1 MEPLRRPVIPP
12 RPGTLA
18 DTKHFKNCMYSSR
31 TVDVFS
37 GSTRQKK
44 HRTGTVMS
52 RTPSDTITWGMMLR
66 KLPSIAKAIPRV
78 VRGMKVANVKDP
90 TQPCGLG
97 WSFEQAT
104 LRNPDG
110 PALLYGDVALT
121 YAQVN
126 QWANRIAHHFIEQG
140 IGKGD
145 VVAVFIE
152 NRPELLVTILA
163 VAKVGAIS
171 ALLNTSQTRDT
182 LVHSVNLVKP
192 VAIVVGEELVPA
204 FVAVREK
211 VSIEAMRTWFVA
223 DQDTCSHPGIA
234 PPGFTNLMT
243 ASLDAD
249 SENPASSQQVFFDD
263 ACFYIY
269 TSGTTGLP
277 KAGVFKHGRWMRSS
291 ASFGMIALDM
301 RPDDVV
307 YCTLP
312 LYHATGLCVCWGSA
326 VSGASGFA
334 IRRKFSA
341 SQFWS
346 DVDKYRA
353 TTIGYVG
360 ELCRYL
366 VDQPPCA
373 EDGTHGVRKMIGNG
387 LRPGA
392 WRAFKSRFAVEHICE
407 LYAASDGNIGFS
419 NILNFDNTV
428 GFSLMSWELAAYDHD
443 NGAPTRGANGFMRKV
458 GKGEQGLLLAKIDD
472 KAPLDGYTD
481 PQKTEK
487 VVLHDVFEKGDRYF
501 NTGDLLRNIG
511 FGHAQ
516 FVDRLGDTYRW
527 KGENVSTTEVENILL
542 KYPHISE
549 AVAYGVEISNTN
561 GRAGMAAITPAES
574 LATLDFSELLAFVRE
589 QMPSYAVPLFLR
601 VKVKMETTGTFKYQ
615 KTRLKDE
622 AFDPHR
628 TGDDPIYAWL
638 PGTETYVQVTEQV
651 LADIQGGKHR
661 Y

>member
-1 MEPLRRPVIPP
+1 
-12 RPGTLA
+12 
-18 DTKHFKNCMYSSR
+18 
-31 TVDVFS
+31 
-37 GSTRQKK
+37 
-44 HRTGTVMS
+44 MS
-52 RTPSDTITWGMMLR
+52 RTSNDTITWSMMLR

-78 VRGMKVANVKDP
+78 VRGMKAANVKDP
-90 TQPCGLG
+90 TQACGLG

-110 PALLYGDVALT
+110 PALLQGDVTLS
-121 YAQVN
+121 YSEVN
-126 QWANRIAHHFIEQG
+126 QWANRIAHHLIGQG

-182 LVHSVNLVKP
+182 LVHSVNLVAP
-192 VAIVVGEELVPA
+192 VAIIVGEELVPA
-204 FVAVREK
+204 YLAVRER
-211 VSIEAMRTWFVA
+211 VSIKAARTWFVA
-223 DQDTCSHPGIA
+223 DQDTSRQPGIA
-234 PPGFTNLMT
+234 PEGLINLMT
-243 ASLDAD
+243 VSLDDASD
-249 SENPASSQQVFFDD
+249 NPASSQQIFFDD
-263 ACFYIY
+263 PCFYIY

-341 SQFWS
+341 SQFWN
-346 DVDKYRA
+346 DARKYRA

-366 VDQPPCA
+366 VDQPPGS
-373 EDGTHGVRKMIGNG
+373 EDSRHDVKKMIGNG

-392 WRAFKSRFAVEHICE
+392 WSEFKTRFAVNHICE
-407 LYAASDGNIGFS
+407 LYAASDGNIGFT
-419 NILNFDNTV
+419 NILNFDNTI
-428 GFSLMSWELAAYDHD
+428 GFSLMSWELVAYDHD
-443 NGAPTRGANGFMRKV
+443 SGAPIRQANGLMRKV
-458 GKGEQGLLLAKIDD
+458 AKGEQGLLLAKIDD

-481 PQKTEK
+481 PQKTAK
-487 VVLHDVFEKGDRYF
+487 VVLQDVFEKGDRYF

-542 KYPHISE
+542 QHPLISE
-549 AVAYGVEISNTN
+549 AVAYGVEIRNTN

-574 LATLDFSELLAFVRE
+574 LATLDFSELLAFARE
-589 QMPSYAVPLFLR
+589 QMPAYAVPLFLR

-622 AFDPHR
+622 AFDPGK

-638 PGTETYVQVTEQV
+638 PGTQTYVQVTEQ
-651 LADIQGGKHR
+651 LLSDIHGGKYR

>member
-1 MEPLRRPVIPP
+1 
-12 RPGTLA
+12 
-18 DTKHFKNCMYSSR
+18 
-31 TVDVFS
+31 
-37 GSTRQKK
+37 
-44 HRTGTVMS
+44 MS
-52 RTPSDTITWGMMLR
+52 RTSNDTITWGMMLR

-78 VRGMKVANVKDP
+78 VKGMKAANVKDP
-90 TQPCGLG
+90 TQACGLG

-104 LRNPDG
+104 SRNPDG
-110 PALLYGDVALT
+110 PALLQDDVTLS
-121 YAQVN
+121 YSEVN
-126 QWANRIAHHFIEQG
+126 QWANRIAHHLIGQG

-182 LVHSVNLVKP
+182 LVHSVNLVAP
-192 VAIVVGEELVPA
+192 VAIIVGEELVPA
-204 FVAVREK
+204 YLAIRDRVAIQ
-211 VSIEAMRTWFVA
+211 SARTWFVA
-223 DQDTCSHPGIA
+223 DRDTSRQPGIA
-234 PPGFTNLMT
+234 PEGFINLMT
-243 ASLDAD
+243 VSLDDACD
-249 SENPASSQQVFFDD
+249 NPASSRQIFFDD
-263 ACFYIY
+263 PCFYIY

-277 KAGVFKHGRWMRSS
+277 KAGVFKHGRWMRSC

-301 RPDDVV
+301 RPEDVV

-346 DVDKYRA
+346 DVRKYQA

-366 VDQPPCA
+366 VDQPPSVN
-373 EDGTHGVRKMIGNG
+373 DSRHDVKKMIGNG

-392 WRAFKSRFAVEHICE
+392 WNEFKTRFAVNHICE
-407 LYAASDGNIGFS
+407 LYAASDGNIGFT
-419 NILNFDNTV
+419 NILNFDNTI
-428 GFSLMSWELAAYDHD
+428 GFSLMSWELVAYDHD
-443 NGAPTRGANGFMRKV
+443 SGAPIREANGLMRKV
-458 GKGEQGLLLAKIDD
+458 AKGEQGLLLAKIDD

-481 PQKTEK
+481 PQKTAR
-487 VVLHDVFEKGDRYF
+487 VVLEDVFEKGDRYF

-542 KYPHISE
+542 QHPHISE
-549 AVAYGVEISNTN
+549 AVAYGVEIRNTN

-574 LATLDFSELLAFVRE
+574 LATLDFSELLAFARE
-589 QMPSYAVPLFLR
+589 QMPAYAVPLFLR

-622 AFDPHR
+622 AFDPGR

-638 PGTETYVQVTEQV
+638 PGTQTYVQVTEQ
-651 LADIQGGKHR
+651 LLSDIHGGKYR

>member
-1 MEPLRRPVIPP
+1 
-12 RPGTLA
+12 
-18 DTKHFKNCMYSSR
+18 
-31 TVDVFS
+31 
-37 GSTRQKK
+37 
-44 HRTGTVMS
+44 MS
-52 RTPSDTITWGMMLR
+52 RTSNDTITWGMMLR

-78 VRGMKVANVKDP
+78 VKGMKAANVTDP
-90 TQPCGLG
+90 TQACGLA
-97 WSFEQAT
+97 WCFEQAT

-110 PALLYGDVALT
+110 PALLQDDVRLS
-121 YAQVN
+121 YSEVN
-126 QWANRIAHHFIEQG
+126 QWANRIAHHLIGQG

-163 VAKVGAIS
+163 VAKVGAVS

-182 LVHSVNLVKP
+182 LVHSVNLVSP
-192 VAIVVGEELVPA
+192 VAIIVGEELVPA
-204 FVAVREK
+204 YLTVRDR
-211 VSIEAMRTWFVA
+211 VSIKADRTWFVA
-223 DQDTCSHPGIA
+223 DQDTSRRPGIA
-234 PPGFTNLMT
+234 PEGFINLMT
-243 ASLDAD
+243 VSLDDASD
-249 SENPASSQQVFFDD
+249 NPASSRQIFFDD
-263 ACFYIY
+263 PCFYIY

-301 RPDDVV
+301 HPDDVV

-346 DVDKYRA
+346 DVRKYRA

-366 VDQPPCA
+366 VDQPPSA
-373 EDGTHGVRKMIGNG
+373 DDSRHDVKKMIGNG

-392 WRAFKSRFAVEHICE
+392 WNEFKTRFAVNHICE
-407 LYAASDGNIGFS
+407 LYAASDGNIGFT
-419 NILNFDNTV
+419 NILNFDNTI
-428 GFSLMSWELAAYDHD
+428 GFSLMSWELVAYDHD
-443 NGAPTRGANGFMRKV
+443 SGAPIRGANGLMRKV
-458 GKGEQGLLLAKIDD
+458 AKGEQGLLLAKIYD

-481 PQKTEK
+481 AQKTAK
-487 VVLHDVFEKGDRYF
+487 VVLHDVFEQGDRYY

-542 KYPHISE
+542 KHPGISE
-549 AVAYGVEISNTN
+549 AVAYGVEIRNTN

-574 LATLDFSELLAFVRE
+574 LATLDFSELLAFARE
-589 QMPSYAVPLFLR
+589 QMPAYAVPLFLR

-622 AFDPHR
+622 AFDPGK

-638 PGTETYVQVTEQV
+638 PGTQTYVQVTQQ
-651 LADIQGGKHR
+651 LLSDIQGGKYR

>member
-1 MEPLRRPVIPP
+1 
-12 RPGTLA
+12 
-18 DTKHFKNCMYSSR
+18 
-31 TVDVFS
+31 
-37 GSTRQKK
+37 
-44 HRTGTVMS
+44 MS
-52 RTPSDTITWGMMLR
+52 RTSNDTITWGMMLR
-66 KLPSIAKAIPRV
+66 KLPAIAKAIPRV
-78 VRGMKVANVKDP
+78 VKGMKVANVKDP
-90 TQPCGLG
+90 TQACGLG

-110 PALLYGDVALT
+110 PALLQDDVTLS
-121 YAQVN
+121 YNEVN
-126 QWANRIAHHFIEQG
+126 QWANRIAHHLIGQG

-182 LVHSVNLVKP
+182 LVHSVNLVTP
-192 VAIVVGEELVPA
+192 VAIIVGEELVPA
-204 FVAVREK
+204 YLAVRDR
-211 VSIEAMRTWFVA
+211 VSIKADRTWFVA
-223 DQDTCSHPGIA
+223 DQDTSRQPGIA
-234 PPGFTNLMT
+234 PEGFINLMT
-243 ASLDAD
+243 VSLDD
-249 SENPASSQQVFFDD
+249 SNDNPASSQRIFFDD
-263 ACFYIY
+263 PCFYIY

-301 RPDDVV
+301 HPDDVV

-341 SQFWS
+341 SRFWH
-346 DVDKYRA
+346 DVRKYRA

-366 VDQPPCA
+366 VDQPPSVDDSRHA
-373 EDGTHGVRKMIGNG
+373 VTKMIGNG

-392 WRAFKSRFAVEHICE
+392 WNEFKTRFAVNHICE
-407 LYAASDGNIGFS
+407 LYAASDGNIGFT
-419 NILNFDNTV
+419 NILNFDNTI
-428 GFSLMSWELAAYDHD
+428 GFSLMSWELVAYDHD
-443 NGAPTRGANGFMRKV
+443 SGAPIRQTNGLMRKV
-458 GKGEQGLLLAKIDD
+458 AKGEQGLLLAKIDD

-481 PQKTEK
+481 PQKTAR
-487 VVLHDVFEKGDRYF
+487 VVLHDVFAKGDRYF

-542 KYPHISE
+542 QHPLISE
-549 AVAYGVEISNTN
+549 AVAYGVEIRNTN
-561 GRAGMAAITPAES
+561 GRAGMAAITPSES
-574 LATLDFSELLAFVRE
+574 LATLDFSELLAFARQ
-589 QMPSYAVPLFLR
+589 QMPAYAVPLFLR

-622 AFDPHR
+622 AFDPGR
-628 TGDDPIYAWL
+628 TGDDPIFAWL
-638 PGTETYVQVTEQV
+638 PGTQTYVQVTQQ
-651 LADIQGGKHR
+651 LLSDIHGGKYR

>member
-1 MEPLRRPVIPP
+1 MRRI
-12 RPGTLA
+12 T
-18 DTKHFKNCMYSSR
+18 N
-31 TVDVFS
+31 
-37 GSTRQKK
+37 
-44 HRTGTVMS
+44 
-52 RTPSDTITWGMMLR
+52 DTITWSMMLR
-66 KLPSIAKAIPRV
+66 KLPSIARAIPRV
-78 VRGMKVANVKDP
+78 VKGMKVANVTDP
-90 TQPCGLG
+90 TQACGLG

-104 LRNPDG
+104 VRNPDG
-110 PALLYGDVALT
+110 PALLQGDAVFS
-121 YAQVN
+121 YRQVN
-126 QWANRIAHHFIEQG
+126 QWANRIAHYLIAQG
-140 IGKGD
+140 IRKGD

-152 NRPELLVTILA
+152 NRPELLVSILA
-163 VAKVGAIS
+163 VAKVGAVS
-171 ALLNTSQTRDT
+171 ALLNTAQTRDT
-182 LVHSVNLVKP
+182 LVHSLNLVAP
-192 VAIVVGEELVPA
+192 VAIILGEELVPA
-204 FVAVREK
+204 FSAVRER
-211 VSIEAMRTWFVA
+211 VSIDARRSWFVA
-223 DQDTCSHPGIA
+223 DQNTYNQPGIA
-234 PPGFTNLMT
+234 PDGFINLMT
-243 ASLDAD
+243 AAVDGPD
-249 SENPASSQQVFFDD
+249 DNPASSQQVFFDD
-263 ACFYIY
+263 PCFYIY

-291 ASFGMIALDM
+291 ASFGLIALDM
-301 RPDDVV
+301 RPEDVV

-341 SQFWS
+341 SQFWN
-346 DVDKYRA
+346 DVRAYRA

-366 VDQPPCA
+366 VDQSPSP
-373 EDGTHGVRKMIGNG
+373 DDNRHGVTKMIGNG

-392 WRAFKSRFAVEHICE
+392 WHAFKTRFAVQHICE
-407 LYAASDGNIGFS
+407 LYAASDGNIGFT
-419 NILNFDNTV
+419 NALNFDNTV

-443 NGAPTRGANGFMRKV
+443 SGAPVRDATGFMRKV
-458 GKGEQGLLLAKIDD
+458 ARGEQGLLLAKIDD

-481 PQKTEK
+481 PQKTEN

-542 KYPHISE
+542 QHPNISE
-549 AVAYGVEISNTN
+549 AVAYGVEVRNTN

-574 LATLDFSELLAFVRE
+574 LATLDFSELLTFVRE
-589 QMPSYAVPLFLR
+589 RMPAYAVPLFLR

-622 AFDPHR
+622 AFDPGR

-638 PGTETYVQVTEQV
+638 PGTDTYVQVTEQL
-651 LADIQGGKHR
+651 LAQIHGGQFR

>member
-1 MEPLRRPVIPP
+1 M
-12 RPGTLA
+12 
-18 DTKHFKNCMYSSR
+18 
-31 TVDVFS
+31 
-37 GSTRQKK
+37 
-44 HRTGTVMS
+44 
-52 RTPSDTITWGMMLR
+52 SDTITWGMMLR
-66 KLPSIAKAIPRV
+66 KLPTIAKAIPRV
-78 VRGMKVANVKDP
+78 VKGMKVANVKDP

-97 WSFEQAT
+97 WTFEQAT
-104 LRNPDG
+104 LSNPDG
-110 PALLYGDVALT
+110 VALLQDAVALT
-121 YAQVN
+121 YTQVN
-126 QWANRIAHHFIEQG
+126 QWANRIAHHLTDQG

-145 VVAVFIE
+145 VVAIFIE

-182 LVHSVNLVKP
+182 LAYSLNLVAP
-192 VAIVVGEELVPA
+192 VAIIVGEELVPA
-204 FVAVREK
+204 YSAVRER
-211 VSIEAMRTWFVA
+211 VEIAAARTWFVA
-223 DQDTCSHPGIA
+223 DRDTYSYPGIS
-234 PPGFTNLMT
+234 PDRFINLMM
-243 ASLDAD
+243 ASADASND
-249 SENPASSQQVFFDD
+249 NPASSHQVFFDD
-263 ACFYIY
+263 PCFYIY

-291 ASFGMIALDM
+291 ASFGLIALDM
-301 RPDDVV
+301 QPEDVV

-326 VSGASGFA
+326 ISGAAGFA

-341 SQFWS
+341 SQFWN
-346 DVDKYRA
+346 DVRKYRA
-353 TTIGYVG
+353 TTLGYVG

-366 VDQPPCA
+366 VDQPA
-373 EDGTHGVRKMIGNG
+373 SADDSQHGVTKMIGNG

-392 WRAFKSRFAVEHICE
+392 WREFKTRFAVDHICE
-407 LYAASDGNIGFS
+407 LYAASDGNIGFT
-419 NILNFDNTV
+419 NILNFDNTI
-428 GFSLMSWELAAYDHD
+428 GFSLMSWELVAYDHD
-443 NGAPTRGANGFMRKV
+443 SGAPIRNAKGLMSKV
-458 GKGEQGLLLAKIDD
+458 AKGGQGLLLARIDD

-487 VVLHDVFEKGDRYF
+487 VVLHDVFAKGDRYF

-542 KYPHISE
+542 QHPNICE
-549 AVAYGVEISNTN
+549 AVAYGVEICNTN
-561 GRAGMAAITPAES
+561 GRAGMAAITPTES
-574 LATLDFSELLAFVRE
+574 LATLDFTELLSFAR
-589 QMPSYAVPLFLR
+589 QHMPAYAVPLFLR
-601 VKVKMETTGTFKYQ
+601 LKVKMETTGTFKYQ

-622 AFDPHR
+622 AFDPGK

-638 PGTETYVQVTEQV
+638 PGTQTYVQVTEQV
-651 LADIQGGKHR
+651 LADIRGGKYR

>member
-1 MEPLRRPVIPP
+1 M
-12 RPGTLA
+12 
-18 DTKHFKNCMYSSR
+18 
-31 TVDVFS
+31 
-37 GSTRQKK
+37 STP
-44 HRTGTVMS
+44 H
-52 RTPSDTITWGMMLR
+52 DTITWGMMLR

-78 VRGMKVANVKDP
+78 VKGMKAANVKDP
-90 TQPCGLG
+90 TQACGLG

-110 PALLYGDVALT
+110 PALLQGEVALT

-126 QWANRIAHHFIEQG
+126 QWANRIAHHLIAQG
-140 IGKGD
+140 IRKGD
-145 VVAVFIE
+145 GVAVFIE

-182 LVHSVNLVKP
+182 LVHSLNLVAP
-192 VAIVVGEELVPA
+192 AAIIVGEELVPA
-204 FVAVREK
+204 FSAVRER
-211 VSIEAMRTWFVA
+211 VSITPARTWFVA
-223 DQDTCSHPGIA
+223 DQGTCTHPGIA
-234 PPGFTNLMT
+234 PDGFINLM
-243 ASLDAD
+243 AACVDACSD
-249 SENPASSQQVFFDD
+249 NPASSQQVFFDD
-263 ACFYIY
+263 PCFYIY

-301 RPDDVV
+301 RPEDVV

-326 VSGASGFA
+326 ISGASGFA

-341 SQFWS
+341 SQFWN
-346 DVDKYRA
+346 DVRQYRA
-353 TTIGYVG
+353 TTLGYVG

-366 VDQPPCA
+366 VDQPPA
-373 EDGTHGVRKMIGNG
+373 VDDNQHSVTKMIGNG

-392 WRAFKSRFAVEHICE
+392 WREFKTRFGVKHICE
-407 LYAASDGNIGFS
+407 LYAASDGNIGFT
-419 NILNFDNTV
+419 NVLNFDNTV

-443 NGAPTRGANGFMRKV
+443 TGLPTRNAKGFMRKV
-458 GKGEQGLLLAKIDD
+458 AKGEQGLLLAKIDD

-481 PQKTEK
+481 PQKTAK
-487 VVLHDVFEKGDRYF
+487 VVLQDVFEKGDRYF
-501 NTGDLLRNIG
+501 NTGDLMRNIG

-542 KYPHISE
+542 QHPNICE
-549 AVAYGVEISNTN
+549 AVAYGVEIRNTN

-574 LATLDFSELLAFVRE
+574 LATLDFSELLAFARE
-589 QMPSYAVPLFLR
+589 QMPAYAVPLFLR

-622 AFDPHR
+622 AFDPGR

-638 PGTETYVQVTEQV
+638 PGTGTYVQVTEQ
-651 LADIQGGKHR
+651 LLGEIHDGKYR

>member
-1 MEPLRRPVIPP
+1 
-12 RPGTLA
+12 
-18 DTKHFKNCMYSSR
+18 
-31 TVDVFS
+31 
-37 GSTRQKK
+37 
-44 HRTGTVMS
+44 MS
-52 RTPSDTITWGMMLR
+52 RTPHDTITWGMMLR

-78 VRGMKVANVKDP
+78 VKGMKAANVKDP

-110 PALLYGDVALT
+110 PALLQGEVVLNYF
-121 YAQVN
+121 QVN
-126 QWANRIAHHFIEQG
+126 QWANRIAHHLIAQG
-140 IGKGD
+140 IRKGD

-182 LVHSVNLVKP
+182 LAHSLNLVAP
-192 VAIVVGEELVPA
+192 AAIIVGEELVPA
-204 FVAVREK
+204 FSAVRER
-211 VSIEAMRTWFVA
+211 VSIEAARTWFVA
-223 DQDTCSHPGIA
+223 DRDTFSHPGIA
-234 PPGFTNLMT
+234 PDGFINLMT
-243 ASLDAD
+243 ASAD
-249 SENPASSQQVFFDD
+249 SSGANPASSQQVFFDD
-263 ACFYIY
+263 PCFYIY

-291 ASFGMIALDM
+291 ASFGLIALDM
-301 RPDDVV
+301 RPEDVV

-326 VSGASGFA
+326 ISGASGFA

-341 SQFWS
+341 SQFWK
-346 DVDKYRA
+346 DVRKYRA
-353 TTIGYVG
+353 TTLGYVG

-366 VDQPPCA
+366 VDQPPSA
-373 EDGTHGVRKMIGNG
+373 DDSKHSVTKMIGNG

-392 WRAFKSRFAVEHICE
+392 WGEFKTRFGVNHICE
-407 LYAASDGNIGFS
+407 LYAASDGNIGFT

-428 GFSLMSWELAAYDHD
+428 GFSLMSWELTAYDHD
-443 NGAPTRGANGFMRKV
+443 SGAPIRDASGYMRKV
-458 GKGEQGLLLAKIDD
+458 AKGEQGLLLAKIDD

-487 VVLHDVFEKGDRYF
+487 VVLHDVFKKGDRYF

-516 FVDRLGDTYRW
+516 FVDRLGDTFRW
-527 KGENVSTTEVENILL
+527 KGENVSTTEVENLL
-542 KYPHISE
+542 LQHPHISE
-549 AVAYGVEISNTN
+549 AVAYGVEIRNTN

-574 LATLDFSELLAFVRE
+574 LATLDFSELLAFARE
-589 QMPSYAVPLFLR
+589 QMPAYAVPLFLR

-622 AFDPHR
+622 AFDPGK

-638 PGTETYVQVTEQV
+638 PGTQTYVQVTPQL
-651 LADIQGGKHR
+651 LADIHGGAFR

>member
-1 MEPLRRPVIPP
+1 MRH
-12 RPGTLA
+12 A
-18 DTKHFKNCMYSSR
+18 S
-31 TVDVFS
+31 
-37 GSTRQKK
+37 
-44 HRTGTVMS
+44 
-52 RTPSDTITWGMMLR
+52 SDTITWSMMLR
-66 KLPSIAKAIPRV
+66 KLPTIAKAIPRV
-78 VRGMKVANVKDP
+78 VKGMKVANVTDP
-90 TQPCGLG
+90 TQTCGLG
-97 WSFEQAT
+97 WTFEQAT
-104 LRNPDG
+104 LRNPEGQAILQD
-110 PALLYGDVALT
+110 DVLLT

-126 QWANRIAHHFIEQG
+126 QWANRIAHYLSAQG

-163 VAKVGAIS
+163 LAKLGAVS

-182 LVHSVNLVKP
+182 LIHSVNLVAP
-192 VAIVVGEELVPA
+192 VAIVLGEELQPA
-204 FVAVREK
+204 FAAIREQ
-211 VSIEAMRTWFVA
+211 VSIPAQRTWFIA
-223 DQDTCSHPGIA
+223 DRDTYSHPGIA
-234 PPGFTNLMT
+234 PEGYVNLIS
-243 ASLDAD
+243 ASADACT
-249 SENPASSQQVFFDD
+249 ENPPSSGEVFFDD
-263 ACFYIY
+263 PCFYIY

-291 ASFGMIALDM
+291 ASFGMIALNM
-301 RPDDVV
+301 TPDDVV

-326 VSGASGFA
+326 INGASGFA

-341 SQFWS
+341 SQFWP
-346 DVDKYRA
+346 DVRRYNA
-353 TTIGYVG
+353 TTLGYVG

-366 VDQPPCA
+366 VDQPPSA
-373 EDGTHGVRKMIGNG
+373 DDSRHAVRKMIGNG

-392 WRAFKSRFAVEHICE
+392 WAEFKTRFAVEHICE

-419 NILNFDNTV
+419 NILNFDNTI
-428 GFSLMSWELAAYDHD
+428 GFSLMAWELVAYDHD
-443 NGAPTRGANGFMRKV
+443 SGQPLRSADGFMRKV
-458 GKGEQGLLLAKIDD
+458 GKGEQGLLLARIDE

-481 PQKTEK
+481 PQKTAK
-487 VVLHDVFEKGDRYF
+487 VVLHDVFSKGDRFF

-527 KGENVSTTEVENILL
+527 KGENVSTTEVENLL
-542 KYPHISE
+542 LQHPHISE
-549 AVAYGVEISNTN
+549 AVAYGVEVRNTN

-574 LATLDFSELLAFVRE
+574 LATLDFAELLAFAR
-589 QMPSYAVPLFLR
+589 QRMPAYAVPLFLR

-615 KTRLKDE
+615 KTRLKNE
-622 AFDPHR
+622 GFDPGQ

-638 PGTETYVQVTEQV
+638 PGTQTYVQVTDEI
-651 LADIQGGKHR
+651 LADIHQGKYR

>member
-1 MEPLRRPVIPP
+1 M
-12 RPGTLA
+12 
-18 DTKHFKNCMYSSR
+18 
-31 TVDVFS
+31 
-37 GSTRQKK
+37 
-44 HRTGTVMS
+44 
-52 RTPSDTITWGMMLR
+52 SDTITWGMMLR
-66 KLPSIAKAIPRV
+66 KLPTIAKAIPRV
-78 VRGMKVANVKDP
+78 VKGMKVANVKDP

-110 PALLYGDVALT
+110 LALLQDEVALT
-121 YAQVN
+121 YTQVN
-126 QWANRIAHHFIEQG
+126 QWANRIAHHLIAQG

-145 VVAVFIE
+145 VVAIFIE

-171 ALLNTSQTRDT
+171 ALLNTLQTRDT
-182 LVHSVNLVKP
+182 LVHSLNLVAP
-192 VAIVVGEELVPA
+192 VAIIVGEELVPA
-204 FVAVREK
+204 FSAVRER
-211 VSIEAMRTWFVA
+211 VSIAQTRTWFVA
-223 DQDTCSHPGIA
+223 DCDTYRQSGIS
-234 PPGFTNLMT
+234 PDGFINLMT
-243 ASLDAD
+243 ASVDAPD
-249 SENPASSQQVFFDD
+249 GNPASSQQVFFDD

-291 ASFGMIALDM
+291 ASFGLIALNM

-326 VSGASGFA
+326 ISGASGFA

-341 SQFWS
+341 SQFWG
-346 DVDKYRA
+346 DVRKYRA
-353 TTIGYVG
+353 TTLGYVG

-366 VDQPPCA
+366 VDQPQCA
-373 EDGTHGVRKMIGNG
+373 DDNQHGVTKMIGNG

-392 WRAFKSRFAVEHICE
+392 WREFKTRFAVEHICE
-407 LYAASDGNIGFS
+407 LYAASDGNIGFT
-419 NILNFDNTV
+419 NILNFDNTI
-428 GFSLMSWELAAYDHD
+428 GFSLMSWELVAYDHD
-443 NGAPTRGANGFMRKV
+443 SGAPIRNAKGLMSKV
-458 GKGEQGLLLAKIDD
+458 AKGGQGLLLAKIDD

-527 KGENVSTTEVENILL
+527 KGENVSTTEVENMLL
-542 KYPHISE
+542 QHPNIAE
-549 AVAYGVEISNTN
+549 AVAYGVEVRNTN

-574 LATLDFSELLAFVRE
+574 LATLDFAELLAFARQ
-589 QMPSYAVPLFLR
+589 QMPAYAVPLFLR

-622 AFDPHR
+622 AFDPGK

-638 PGTETYVQVTEQV
+638 PGTQTYVQVTEQV
-651 LADIQGGKHR
+651 LADIHAGKYR

>member
-1 MEPLRRPVIPP
+1 
-12 RPGTLA
+12 
-18 DTKHFKNCMYSSR
+18 
-31 TVDVFS
+31 
-37 GSTRQKK
+37 
-44 HRTGTVMS
+44 MS
-52 RTPSDTITWGMMLR
+52 RTLNDTITWGMMLR

-78 VRGMKVANVKDP
+78 VKGMKAANVKDP

-110 PALLYGDVALT
+110 PALLQGEVALT

-126 QWANRIAHHFIEQG
+126 QWANRIAHHLIAQG

-145 VVAVFIE
+145 VVAIFIE

-182 LVHSVNLVKP
+182 LAHSLNLVAP
-192 VAIVVGEELVPA
+192 VAIVVGEELVA
-204 FVAVREK
+204 VFNAVRER
-211 VSIEAMRTWFVA
+211 VSIDAARTWFVA
-223 DQDTCSHPGIA
+223 DRDTYRDPGNS
-234 PPGFTNLMT
+234 PDGFINLMT
-243 ASLDAD
+243 VSAQACSD
-249 SENPASSQQVFFDD
+249 NPVSSQQVFLDD
-263 ACFYIY
+263 PCFYIY

-291 ASFGMIALDM
+291 ASFGLIALDM
-301 RPDDVV
+301 QPQDVV

-326 VSGASGFA
+326 ISGASGFA

-346 DVDKYRA
+346 DVRKYRA
-353 TTIGYVG
+353 TTLGYVG

-366 VDQPPCA
+366 VDQPRSV
-373 EDGTHGVRKMIGNG
+373 DDSRHSVTKMIGNG

-392 WRAFKSRFAVEHICE
+392 WSEFKTRFAIDHICE
-407 LYAASDGNIGFS
+407 LYAASDGNIGFT
-419 NILNFDNTV
+419 NILNFDNTI
-428 GFSLMSWELAAYDHD
+428 GFSLMAWELVAYDHD
-443 NGAPTRGANGFMRKV
+443 SGAPTRDTKGFMRKV
-458 GKGEQGLLLAKIDD
+458 AKGEQGLLLARIDD

-481 PQKTEK
+481 PQKTAK
-487 VVLHDVFEKGDRYF
+487 VVLHDVFKKGDRYF

-542 KYPHISE
+542 QHPQIAE
-549 AVAYGVEISNTN
+549 AVAYGVEIHNTN

-574 LATLDFSELLAFVRE
+574 LATLDFSELLAFARQ
-589 QMPSYAVPLFLR
+589 QMPAYAVPLFLR

-622 AFDPHR
+622 AFDPNK

-638 PGTETYVQVTEQV
+638 PGTQTYVQVTEQV
-651 LADIQGGKHR
+651 LADIHGGR
-661 Y
+661 YRY

>member
-1 MEPLRRPVIPP
+1 M
-12 RPGTLA
+12 
-18 DTKHFKNCMYSSR
+18 
-31 TVDVFS
+31 
-37 GSTRQKK
+37 STP
-44 HRTGTVMS
+44 H
-52 RTPSDTITWGMMLR
+52 DTITWGMMLR

-78 VRGMKVANVKDP
+78 VKGMKAANVKDP
-90 TQPCGLG
+90 TQACGLG

-110 PALLYGDVALT
+110 PALLQGEVALT

-126 QWANRIAHHFIEQG
+126 QWANRIAHHLIAQG
-140 IGKGD
+140 IRKGD
-145 VVAVFIE
+145 GVAVFIE

-182 LVHSVNLVKP
+182 LVHSLNLVAP
-192 VAIVVGEELVPA
+192 AAIIVGEELVPA
-204 FVAVREK
+204 FSAVRER
-211 VSIEAMRTWFVA
+211 VSITPAHTWFVA
-223 DQDTCSHPGIA
+223 DQGTCTHPGIA
-234 PPGFTNLMT
+234 PDGFINLM
-243 ASLDAD
+243 AACVDACSD
-249 SENPASSQQVFFDD
+249 NPASSQQVFFDD
-263 ACFYIY
+263 PCFYIY

-301 RPDDVV
+301 RPEDVV

-326 VSGASGFA
+326 ISGASGFA

-341 SQFWS
+341 SQFWN
-346 DVDKYRA
+346 DVRQYRA
-353 TTIGYVG
+353 TTLGYVG

-366 VDQPPCA
+366 VDQPPA
-373 EDGTHGVRKMIGNG
+373 VDDNQHSVTKMIGNG

-392 WRAFKSRFAVEHICE
+392 WREFKTRFGVRHICE
-407 LYAASDGNIGFS
+407 LYAASDGNIGFT
-419 NILNFDNTV
+419 NVLNFDNTV

-443 NGAPTRGANGFMRKV
+443 TGLPTRNAKGFMRKV
-458 GKGEQGLLLAKIDD
+458 AKGEQGLLLAKIDD

-481 PQKTEK
+481 PQKTAK
-487 VVLHDVFEKGDRYF
+487 VVLQDVFEKGDRYF
-501 NTGDLLRNIG
+501 NTGDLMRNIG

-542 KYPHISE
+542 QHPNICE
-549 AVAYGVEISNTN
+549 AVAYGVEIRNTN

-574 LATLDFSELLAFVRE
+574 LATLDFSELLAFARE
-589 QMPSYAVPLFLR
+589 QMPAYAVPLFLR

-622 AFDPHR
+622 AFDPGR

-638 PGTETYVQVTEQV
+638 PGTGTYVQVTEQ
-651 LADIQGGKHR
+651 LLGEIHDGKYR

>member
-1 MEPLRRPVIPP
+1 M
-12 RPGTLA
+12 
-18 DTKHFKNCMYSSR
+18 
-31 TVDVFS
+31 
-37 GSTRQKK
+37 
-44 HRTGTVMS
+44 
-52 RTPSDTITWGMMLR
+52 SDTITWGMMLR
-66 KLPSIAKAIPRV
+66 KLPSIAKALPRV
-78 VRGMKVANVKDP
+78 VKGMKVANVKDP
-90 TQPCGLG
+90 TQTCGLG

-110 PALLYGDVALT
+110 PALLHGEVSLT

-126 QWANRIAHHFIEQG
+126 QWANRIAHHLIDQG

-182 LVHSVNLVKP
+182 LAHSLNLVAP
-192 VAIVVGEELVPA
+192 AAIVVGEELVPA
-204 FVAVREK
+204 FLAVRER
-211 VSIEAMRTWFVA
+211 VAIEAARTWFVA
-223 DQDTCSHPGIA
+223 DQDTWNHPGIA
-234 PPGFTNLMT
+234 PAGFINLMT
-243 ASLDAD
+243 ASIDAD
-249 SENPASSQQVFFDD
+249 SDNPASSQQVFFDD
-263 ACFYIY
+263 PCFYIY

-301 RPDDVV
+301 RPEDVV

-326 VSGASGFA
+326 ISGASGFA

-346 DVDKYRA
+346 DVRKYRA
-353 TTIGYVG
+353 TTLGYVG

-366 VDQPPCA
+366 VDQPPSA
-373 EDGTHGVRKMIGNG
+373 DDNQHGVTKMIGNG

-392 WRAFKSRFAVEHICE
+392 WNEFKTRFGVNHICE
-407 LYAASDGNIGFS
+407 LYAASDGNIGFT

-443 NGAPTRGANGFMRKV
+443 SGAPTRRANGFMRKV
-458 GKGEQGLLLAKIDD
+458 DKGEQGLLLAKIDD

-481 PQKTEK
+481 PQKTAK

-516 FVDRLGDTYRW
+516 FVDRLGDTFRW

-542 KYPHISE
+542 KHPHISE
-549 AVAYGVEISNTN
+549 AVAYGVEIRNTN

-574 LATLDFSELLAFVRE
+574 LATLDFSELLAFVRQ
-589 QMPSYAVPLFLR
+589 QMPAYAVPLFLR

-622 AFDPHR
+622 AFDPCR

-638 PGTETYVQVTEQV
+638 PGTDTYVQVTEQV
-651 LADIQGGKHR
+651 LTDIQGGKHR

>member
-1 MEPLRRPVIPP
+1 
-12 RPGTLA
+12 
-18 DTKHFKNCMYSSR
+18 
-31 TVDVFS
+31 
-37 GSTRQKK
+37 
-44 HRTGTVMS
+44 MS
-52 RTPSDTITWGMMLR
+52 HAPSDTITWSMMLR
-66 KLPSIAKAIPRV
+66 KLPTIAKAIPRV
-78 VRGMKVANVKDP
+78 VKGMKVANVTDP
-90 TQPCGLG
+90 TQTCGLG
-97 WSFEQAT
+97 WTFEQAT
-104 LRNPDG
+104 LRNPEGLAILQDNV
-110 PALLYGDVALT
+110 LLT

-126 QWANRIAHHFIEQG
+126 QWANRIAHYLSAQG

-163 VAKVGAIS
+163 LAKLGAVS

-182 LVHSVNLVKP
+182 LIHSINLVAP
-192 VAIVVGEELVPA
+192 VAIVLGEELQPA
-204 FVAVREK
+204 FAAIREQ
-211 VSIEAMRTWFVA
+211 VSIPAQRTWFIA
-223 DQDTCSHPGIA
+223 DRDTYSHPGIA
-234 PPGFTNLMT
+234 PEGYLNLIS
-243 ASLDAD
+243 ASADASGD
-249 SENPASSQQVFFDD
+249 NPPSSGEVFFNDP
-263 ACFYIY
+263 CFYIY

-291 ASFGMIALDM
+291 ASFGMIALNM
-301 RPDDVV
+301 TPDDVV

-326 VSGASGFA
+326 INGASGFA

-341 SQFWS
+341 SQFWP
-346 DVDKYRA
+346 DVRRYNA
-353 TTIGYVG
+353 TTLGYVG

-366 VDQPPCA
+366 VDQPPSA
-373 EDGTHGVRKMIGNG
+373 DDSRHAVRKMIGNG

-392 WRAFKSRFAVEHICE
+392 WAEFKTRFAVEHICE

-419 NILNFDNTV
+419 NILNFDNTI
-428 GFSLMSWELAAYDHD
+428 GFSLMAWELVAYDHD
-443 NGAPTRGANGFMRKV
+443 SGQPLRSANGFMRKV
-458 GKGEQGLLLAKIDD
+458 GKGEQGLLLARIDE

-481 PQKTEK
+481 PEKTAK
-487 VVLHDVFEKGDRYF
+487 VVLHDVFSKGDRFF

-527 KGENVSTTEVENILL
+527 KGENVSTTEVENLL
-542 KYPHISE
+542 LQHPHISE
-549 AVAYGVEISNTN
+549 AVAYGVEVRNTN

-574 LATLDFSELLAFVRE
+574 LATLDFTELLAFAR
-589 QMPSYAVPLFLR
+589 QRMPAYAVPLFLR

-615 KTRLKDE
+615 KTRLKNE
-622 AFDPHR
+622 GFDPAQ

-638 PGTETYVQVTEQV
+638 PGTQTYVQVTDQV
-651 LADIQGGKHR
+651 LTDIHQGKYR

>member
-1 MEPLRRPVIPP
+1 
-12 RPGTLA
+12 
-18 DTKHFKNCMYSSR
+18 
-31 TVDVFS
+31 
-37 GSTRQKK
+37 
-44 HRTGTVMS
+44 MS
-52 RTPSDTITWGMMLR
+52 RTSNDTITWGMMLR

-78 VRGMKVANVKDP
+78 VKGMKAANVKDP
-90 TQPCGLG
+90 TQACGLG

-110 PALLYGDVALT
+110 PALLQGDVTLS
-121 YAQVN
+121 YSEVN
-126 QWANRIAHHFIEQG
+126 QWANRIAHHLIGQG

-182 LVHSVNLVKP
+182 LVHSVNLVAP
-192 VAIVVGEELVPA
+192 VAIIVGEELVPA
-204 FVAVREK
+204 YLAVRDR
-211 VSIEAMRTWFVA
+211 VSIKAARTWFVA
-223 DQDTCSHPGIA
+223 DQDTSRQPGIA
-234 PPGFTNLMT
+234 PEGFINLMT
-243 ASLDAD
+243 VSLDDASD
-249 SENPASSQQVFFDD
+249 NPASSRQIFFDD
-263 ACFYIY
+263 PCFYIY

-341 SQFWS
+341 SQFWN
-346 DVDKYRA
+346 DARKYRA

-366 VDQPPCA
+366 VDQPPGA
-373 EDGTHGVRKMIGNG
+373 DDSRHDVKKMIGNG

-392 WRAFKSRFAVEHICE
+392 WNEFKTRFAVNHICE
-407 LYAASDGNIGFS
+407 LYAASDGNIGFT
-419 NILNFDNTV
+419 NILNFDNTI
-428 GFSLMSWELAAYDHD
+428 GFSLMSWELVAYDHD
-443 NGAPTRGANGFMRKV
+443 SGAPIREANGLMRKV
-458 GKGEQGLLLAKIDD
+458 AKGEQGLLLAKIDD

-481 PQKTEK
+481 PQKTAK
-487 VVLHDVFEKGDRYF
+487 VVLEDVFEKGDRYF

-542 KYPHISE
+542 QHPLISE
-549 AVAYGVEISNTN
+549 AVAYGVEIRNTN

-574 LATLDFSELLAFVRE
+574 LATLDFSELLAFARE
-589 QMPSYAVPLFLR
+589 QMPAYAVPLFLR

-622 AFDPHR
+622 AFDPGK

-638 PGTETYVQVTEQV
+638 PGTQTYVQVTEQ
-651 LADIQGGKHR
+651 LLSDIHGGKYR

>member
-1 MEPLRRPVIPP
+1 MRH
-12 RPGTLA
+12 A
-18 DTKHFKNCMYSSR
+18 
-31 TVDVFS
+31 
-37 GSTRQKK
+37 
-44 HRTGTVMS
+44 
-52 RTPSDTITWGMMLR
+52 PSDTITWGMMLR
-66 KLPSIAKAIPRV
+66 KLPMIAKAIPRV
-78 VRGMKVANVKDP
+78 VKGMKAANVTDP
-90 TQPCGLG
+90 TQSCGLG
-97 WSFEQAT
+97 WTFEQAT

-110 PALLYGDVALT
+110 PALMQGDVRLT

-126 QWANRIAHHFIEQG
+126 QWANRIGHYLGGQG

-163 VAKVGAIS
+163 LAKVGAVS
-171 ALLNTSQTRDT
+171 ALLNTAQTRDT
-182 LVHSVNLVKP
+182 LIHSINLVAP
-192 VAIVVGEELVPA
+192 VAIVVGEELLPA
-204 FVAVREK
+204 FAAVREQ
-211 VSIEAMRTWFVA
+211 VSIGAQRTWFVA
-223 DQDTCSHPGIA
+223 DQDTYSHPGIA
-234 PPGFTNLMT
+234 PEGYINLIS
-243 ASLDAD
+243 ASADASSD
-249 SENPASSQQVFFDD
+249 NPPSSQQIFCNDP
-263 ACFYIY
+263 CFYIY

-301 RPDDVV
+301 SPEDVV

-326 VSGASGFA
+326 VNGAAGFA

-346 DVDKYRA
+346 DVRRYRA

-366 VDQPPCA
+366 VDQPLSA
-373 EDGTHGVRKMIGNG
+373 DDSRHDVRKMIGNG

-392 WRAFKSRFAVEHICE
+392 WAEFKGRFAVEHICE
-407 LYAASDGNIGFS
+407 LYAASDGNIGFT
-419 NILNFDNTV
+419 NVLNFDNTI
-428 GFSLMSWELAAYDHD
+428 GFSLMAWELVAYDHD
-443 NGAPTRGANGFMRKV
+443 SGEPLRSADGFMRKV
-458 GKGEQGLLLAKIDD
+458 DKGEEGLLLARIDE

-481 PQKTEK
+481 PQKTAR
-487 VVLHDVFEKGDRYF
+487 VVLHDVFTQGDRYF

-527 KGENVSTTEVENILL
+527 KGENVSTTEVENLL
-542 KYPHISE
+542 LQHPHISE
-549 AVAYGVEISNTN
+549 AVAYGVEIPNTN

-574 LATLDFSELLAFVRE
+574 LATLDFAELLTFARE
-589 QMPSYAVPLFLR
+589 RLPSYAVPLFLR

-615 KTRLKDE
+615 KTRLKNE
-622 AFDPHR
+622 AFDPGQ
-628 TGDDPIYAWL
+628 TGGDPIYAWL
-638 PGTETYVQVTEQV
+638 PGTQTYSRVTEQV
-651 LADIQGGKHR
+651 LAEILNGKHR

>member
-1 MEPLRRPVIPP
+1 MKRRP
-12 RPGTLA
+12 
-18 DTKHFKNCMYSSR
+18 N
-31 TVDVFS
+31 
-37 GSTRQKK
+37 
-44 HRTGTVMS
+44 
-52 RTPSDTITWGMMLR
+52 DTITWGMMLR
-66 KLPSIAKAIPRV
+66 KLPTIARVIPRV
-78 VRGMKVANVKDP
+78 VKGLKVANVKDP

-97 WSFEQAT
+97 WCFEQAT

-110 PALLYGDVALT
+110 PALLQGNVTLSYT
-121 YAQVN
+121 QVN
-126 QWANRIAHHFIEQG
+126 QWANRIAHHLIAQG

-182 LVHSVNLVKP
+182 LAHSLNLVAP
-192 VAIVVGEELVPA
+192 VAIIVGGELVPA
-204 FVAVREK
+204 FSMVRDRVA
-211 VSIEAMRTWFVA
+211 IAPARTWFVA
-223 DQDTCSHPGIA
+223 DQDTYNHPGIA
-234 PPGFTNLMT
+234 PDGFVNLMT
-243 ASLDAD
+243 ASVDAVD
-249 SENPASSQQVFFDD
+249 DNPASSQQVFFDD
-263 ACFYIY
+263 PCFYIY

-291 ASFGMIALDM
+291 ASFGLIALDM
-301 RPDDVV
+301 QPHDIF

-326 VSGASGFA
+326 ISGASGFA

-341 SQFWS
+341 SQFWN
-346 DVDKYRA
+346 DVRKYHA
-353 TTIGYVG
+353 TTLGYVG

-366 VDQPPCA
+366 VDQPNSA
-373 EDGTHGVRKMIGNG
+373 EDNQHGVTKMIGNG

-392 WRAFKSRFAVEHICE
+392 WDAFKTRFGVSHICE
-407 LYAASDGNIGFS
+407 LYAASDGNIGFT
-419 NILNFDNTV
+419 NILNFDHTI
-428 GFSLMSWELAAYDHD
+428 GFSLMAWELVAYDHD
-443 NGAPTRGANGFMRKV
+443 SGQPIRNAKGFMNKV
-458 GKGEQGLLLAKIDD
+458 AKGAQGLLLARIDD

-487 VVLHDVFEKGDRYF
+487 VVLHDVFKKGDRYF

-542 KYPHISE
+542 QHPNIAE
-549 AVAYGVEISNTN
+549 AVAYGVEVHNTN

-574 LATLDFSELLAFVRE
+574 LATLDFSELLDFARE
-589 QMPSYAVPLFLR
+589 QMPAYAVPLFLR

-622 AFDPHR
+622 AFDPGK

-638 PGTETYVQVTEQV
+638 PGTQTYVQVTEQV
-651 LADIQGGKHR
+651 LADIHGGKYR

>member
-1 MEPLRRPVIPP
+1 
-12 RPGTLA
+12 
-18 DTKHFKNCMYSSR
+18 
-31 TVDVFS
+31 
-37 GSTRQKK
+37 
-44 HRTGTVMS
+44 MS
-52 RTPSDTITWGMMLR
+52 RTPNDTITWSMMLR

-78 VRGMKVANVKDP
+78 VKGMKAANVKDP

-110 PALLYGDVALT
+110 PALLQGEVALT

-126 QWANRIAHHFIEQG
+126 QWANRIAHHLIAQG
-140 IGKGD
+140 IRKGD

-182 LVHSVNLVKP
+182 LAHSLNLVAP
-192 VAIVVGEELVPA
+192 AAIIVGEELVPA
-204 FVAVREK
+204 FSAVRER
-211 VSIEAMRTWFVA
+211 VSIKAARTWFVA
-223 DQDTCSHPGIA
+223 DRDTFSHPGIA
-234 PPGFTNLMT
+234 PDGFINLMT
-243 ASLDAD
+243 ASAD
-249 SENPASSQQVFFDD
+249 SSSANPASSQQVFFDD
-263 ACFYIY
+263 PCFYIY

-291 ASFGMIALDM
+291 ASFGLIALNM
-301 RPDDVV
+301 RPEDVV

-326 VSGASGFA
+326 ISGASGFA

-341 SQFWS
+341 SQFWN
-346 DVDKYRA
+346 DVRKYRA
-353 TTIGYVG
+353 TTLGYVG

-366 VDQPPCA
+366 VDQPPSA
-373 EDGTHGVRKMIGNG
+373 DDSQHGVTKMIGNG

-392 WRAFKSRFAVEHICE
+392 WGEFKTRFGVNHICE
-407 LYAASDGNIGFS
+407 LYAASDGNIGFT

-428 GFSLMSWELAAYDHD
+428 GFSLMSWELTAYDHD
-443 NGAPTRGANGFMRKV
+443 SGAPIRDASGYMRKV
-458 GKGEQGLLLAKIDD
+458 AKGEQGLLLAKIDD

-481 PQKTEK
+481 PQKTAK
-487 VVLHDVFEKGDRYF
+487 VVLHDVFKKGDHYF

-542 KYPHISE
+542 QHPQIAE
-549 AVAYGVEISNTN
+549 AVAYGVEIHNTN
-561 GRAGMAAITPAES
+561 GLS
-574 LATLDFSELLAFVRE
+574 LI
-589 QMPSYAVPLFLR
+589 
-601 VKVKMETTGTFKYQ
+601 
-615 KTRLKDE
+615 
-622 AFDPHR
+622 H
-628 TGDDPIYAWL
+628 I
-638 PGTETYVQVTEQV
+638 
-651 LADIQGGKHR
+651 
-661 Y
+661 

>member
-1 MEPLRRPVIPP
+1 
-12 RPGTLA
+12 
-18 DTKHFKNCMYSSR
+18 
-31 TVDVFS
+31 
-37 GSTRQKK
+37 
-44 HRTGTVMS
+44 MS
-52 RTPSDTITWGMMLR
+52 RTSNDTITWGMMLR
-66 KLPSIAKAIPRV
+66 KLPAIAKAIPRV
-78 VRGMKVANVKDP
+78 VKGMKAANVKDP
-90 TQPCGLG
+90 TQACGLG

-110 PALLYGDVALT
+110 PALLQDDVTLS
-121 YAQVN
+121 YSEVN
-126 QWANRIAHHFIEQG
+126 QWANRIAHHLIGQG

-182 LVHSVNLVKP
+182 LVHSVNLVTP
-192 VAIVVGEELVPA
+192 VAIIVGEELVPA
-204 FVAVREK
+204 YLAVRDR
-211 VSIEAMRTWFVA
+211 VSIKADRTWFVA
-223 DQDTCSHPGIA
+223 DQDTSRQPGIA
-234 PPGFTNLMT
+234 PEGFINLMT
-243 ASLDAD
+243 VSLDD
-249 SENPASSQQVFFDD
+249 SSDNPASSQQVFFDD
-263 ACFYIY
+263 PCFYIY

-301 RPDDVV
+301 HPDDVV

-341 SQFWS
+341 SRFWH
-346 DVDKYRA
+346 DVRKYRA

-366 VDQPPCA
+366 VDQPPSV
-373 EDGTHGVRKMIGNG
+373 DDSRHTVTKMIGNG

-392 WRAFKSRFAVEHICE
+392 WNEFKTRFAVNHICE
-407 LYAASDGNIGFS
+407 LYAASDGNIGFT
-419 NILNFDNTV
+419 NILNFDNTI
-428 GFSLMSWELAAYDHD
+428 GFSLMSWELVAYDHD
-443 NGAPTRGANGFMRKV
+443 SGEPTRESNGLMRKV
-458 GKGEQGLLLAKIDD
+458 AKGEQGLLLAKIDD

-481 PQKTEK
+481 PQKTAR
-487 VVLHDVFEKGDRYF
+487 VVLHDVFAKGDRYF

-542 KYPHISE
+542 QHPHISE
-549 AVAYGVEISNTN
+549 AVAYGVEIRNTN

-574 LATLDFSELLAFVRE
+574 LATLDFSELLAFARQ
-589 QMPSYAVPLFLR
+589 QMPAYAVPLFLR

-622 AFDPHR
+622 AFDPDR
-628 TGDDPIYAWL
+628 TGDDPIFAWL
-638 PGTETYVQVTEQV
+638 PGTQTYVQVTQQ
-651 LADIQGGKHR
+651 LLSDIHGGKYR

>member
-1 MEPLRRPVIPP
+1 
-12 RPGTLA
+12 
-18 DTKHFKNCMYSSR
+18 
-31 TVDVFS
+31 
-37 GSTRQKK
+37 
-44 HRTGTVMS
+44 MS
-52 RTPSDTITWGMMLR
+52 RTSNDTITWGMMLR
-66 KLPSIAKAIPRV
+66 KLPAIAKAIPRV
-78 VRGMKVANVKDP
+78 VKGMKVANVKDP
-90 TQPCGLG
+90 TQACGLG

-110 PALLYGDVALT
+110 PALLQDDVTLS
-121 YAQVN
+121 YSEVN
-126 QWANRIAHHFIEQG
+126 QWANRIAHHLIGQG

-182 LVHSVNLVKP
+182 LVHSVNLVTP
-192 VAIVVGEELVPA
+192 VAIIVGEELVPA
-204 FVAVREK
+204 YLAVRDR
-211 VSIEAMRTWFVA
+211 VSIKADRTWFVA
-223 DQDTCSHPGIA
+223 DQDTSRQPGIA
-234 PPGFTNLMT
+234 PEGFINLMT
-243 ASLDAD
+243 VSLDD
-249 SENPASSQQVFFDD
+249 SNDNPASSQRIFFDD
-263 ACFYIY
+263 PCFYIY

-301 RPDDVV
+301 HPDDVV

-341 SQFWS
+341 SRFWH
-346 DVDKYRA
+346 DVRKYRA

-366 VDQPPCA
+366 VDQAPSVDDSRHA
-373 EDGTHGVRKMIGNG
+373 VTKMIGNG

-392 WRAFKSRFAVEHICE
+392 WNEFKTRFAVNHICE
-407 LYAASDGNIGFS
+407 LYAASDGNIGFT
-419 NILNFDNTV
+419 NILNFDNTI
-428 GFSLMSWELAAYDHD
+428 GFSLMSWELVAYDHD
-443 NGAPTRGANGFMRKV
+443 SGAPIRQTNGLMRKV
-458 GKGEQGLLLAKIDD
+458 AKGEQGLLLAKIDD

-481 PQKTEK
+481 PQKTAR
-487 VVLHDVFEKGDRYF
+487 VVLHDVFAKGDRYF

-542 KYPHISE
+542 QHPLISE
-549 AVAYGVEISNTN
+549 AVAYGVEIRNTN
-561 GRAGMAAITPAES
+561 GRAGMAAITPSES
-574 LATLDFSELLAFVRE
+574 LATLDFSELLAFARQ
-589 QMPSYAVPLFLR
+589 QMPAYAVPLFLR

-622 AFDPHR
+622 AFDPGR
-628 TGDDPIYAWL
+628 TGDDPIFAWL
-638 PGTETYVQVTEQV
+638 PGTQTYVQVTQQ
-651 LADIQGGKHR
+651 LLSDIHGGKYR

>member
-1 MEPLRRPVIPP
+1 MRH
-12 RPGTLA
+12 A
-18 DTKHFKNCMYSSR
+18 S
-31 TVDVFS
+31 
-37 GSTRQKK
+37 
-44 HRTGTVMS
+44 
-52 RTPSDTITWGMMLR
+52 SDTITWSMMLR
-66 KLPSIAKAIPRV
+66 KLPTIAKAIPRV
-78 VRGMKVANVKDP
+78 VKGMKVAKVTDP
-90 TQPCGLG
+90 TQTCGLG
-97 WSFEQAT
+97 WTFEQAT
-104 LRNPDG
+104 LRNPEGQAILQDNV
-110 PALLYGDVALT
+110 LLT

-126 QWANRIAHHFIEQG
+126 QWANRIAHYLSAQG

-163 VAKVGAIS
+163 LAKLGAVS

-182 LVHSVNLVKP
+182 LIHSVNLVAP
-192 VAIVVGEELVPA
+192 VAIVLGEELQPA
-204 FVAVREK
+204 FAAIREQ
-211 VSIEAMRTWFVA
+211 VSIPAQRTWFIA
-223 DQDTCSHPGIA
+223 DRDTYSHPGIA
-234 PPGFTNLMT
+234 PEGYVNLIS
-243 ASLDAD
+243 ASADACT
-249 SENPASSQQVFFDD
+249 ENPPSSGEVFFDD
-263 ACFYIY
+263 PCFYIY

-291 ASFGMIALDM
+291 ASFGMIALNM
-301 RPDDVV
+301 TPDDVV

-326 VSGASGFA
+326 INGASGFA

-341 SQFWS
+341 SQFWP
-346 DVDKYRA
+346 DVRRYNA
-353 TTIGYVG
+353 TTLGYVG

-366 VDQPPCA
+366 VDQPPSA
-373 EDGTHGVRKMIGNG
+373 DDSRHAVRKMIGNG

-392 WRAFKSRFAVEHICE
+392 WAEFKTRFAVEHICE

-419 NILNFDNTV
+419 NILNFDNTI
-428 GFSLMSWELAAYDHD
+428 GFSLMAWELVAYDHD
-443 NGAPTRGANGFMRKV
+443 SGQPLRSADGFMRKV
-458 GKGEQGLLLAKIDD
+458 GKGEQGLLLARIDE

-481 PQKTEK
+481 PQKTAK
-487 VVLHDVFEKGDRYF
+487 VVLHDVFSKGDRFF

-527 KGENVSTTEVENILL
+527 KGENVSTTEVENLL
-542 KYPHISE
+542 LQHPHISE
-549 AVAYGVEISNTN
+549 AVAYGVEVRNTN

-574 LATLDFSELLAFVRE
+574 LATLDFAELLAFAR
-589 QMPSYAVPLFLR
+589 QRMPAYAVPLFLR

-615 KTRLKDE
+615 KTRLKNE
-622 AFDPHR
+622 GFDPGQ

-638 PGTETYVQVTEQV
+638 PGTQTYVQVTDEI
-651 LADIQGGKHR
+651 LADIHQGKYR

>member
-1 MEPLRRPVIPP
+1 
-12 RPGTLA
+12 
-18 DTKHFKNCMYSSR
+18 
-31 TVDVFS
+31 
-37 GSTRQKK
+37 
-44 HRTGTVMS
+44 MS
-52 RTPSDTITWGMMLR
+52 RTPNDTITWGMMLR

-78 VRGMKVANVKDP
+78 VKGMNAANVKDP

-110 PALLYGDVALT
+110 PALLQGEVALT
-121 YAQVN
+121 YFQVN
-126 QWANRIAHHFIEQG
+126 QWANRIAHHLIAQG
-140 IGKGD
+140 IRKGD

-182 LVHSVNLVKP
+182 LAHSLNLVAP
-192 VAIVVGEELVPA
+192 AAIIVGEELVPA
-204 FVAVREK
+204 FSAVRER
-211 VSIEAMRTWFVA
+211 VSIDAARTWFVA
-223 DQDTCSHPGIA
+223 DRDTFSHPGIA
-234 PPGFTNLMT
+234 PDGFINLMT
-243 ASLDAD
+243 ASAN
-249 SENPASSQQVFFDD
+249 SSSANPASSQQVFFDD
-263 ACFYIY
+263 PCFYIY

-291 ASFGMIALDM
+291 ASFGLIALDM
-301 RPDDVV
+301 RPEDVV

-326 VSGASGFA
+326 ISGASGFA

-341 SQFWS
+341 SQFWN
-346 DVDKYRA
+346 DVRKYRA
-353 TTIGYVG
+353 TTLGYVG

-366 VDQPPCA
+366 VDQPPSL
-373 EDGTHGVRKMIGNG
+373 DDSQHRVTKMIGNG

-392 WRAFKSRFAVEHICE
+392 WGEFKTRFGVNHICE
-407 LYAASDGNIGFS
+407 LYAASDGNIGFT

-443 NGAPTRGANGFMRKV
+443 SGAPIRDAKGFMRKV
-458 GKGEQGLLLAKIDD
+458 AKGEQGLLLAKIDD

-542 KYPHISE
+542 QHPNISE
-549 AVAYGVEISNTN
+549 AVAYGVEIRNTN

-574 LATLDFSELLAFVRE
+574 LATLDFSELLAFARE
-589 QMPSYAVPLFLR
+589 QMPAYAVPLFLR

-622 AFDPHR
+622 AFDPGK

-638 PGTETYVQVTEQV
+638 PGTQTYVQVTEQL
-651 LADIQGGKHR
+651 LADIHGGAFR

>member
-1 MEPLRRPVIPP
+1 MKRRP
-12 RPGTLA
+12 
-18 DTKHFKNCMYSSR
+18 N
-31 TVDVFS
+31 
-37 GSTRQKK
+37 
-44 HRTGTVMS
+44 
-52 RTPSDTITWGMMLR
+52 DTITWGMMLR
-66 KLPSIAKAIPRV
+66 KLPTIARAIPRV
-78 VRGMKVANVKDP
+78 VKGLKVANVKDP

-97 WSFEQAT
+97 WCFEQAT

-110 PALLYGDVALT
+110 PALLQGDVTLT
-121 YAQVN
+121 YTQVN
-126 QWANRIAHHFIEQG
+126 QWANRIAHHLITQG

-182 LVHSVNLVKP
+182 LAHSLNLVAP
-192 VAIVVGEELVPA
+192 VAIIVGGELVPA
-204 FVAVREK
+204 FAQVRER
-211 VSIEAMRTWFVA
+211 VSIAPARTWFVA
-223 DQDTCSHPGIA
+223 DQDTHSHPGIA
-234 PPGFTNLMT
+234 PDGFINLMT
-243 ASLDAD
+243 ASVDAVD
-249 SENPASSQQVFFDD
+249 DNPASSQQVFFDD
-263 ACFYIY
+263 PCFYIY

-291 ASFGMIALDM
+291 ASFGLIALDM
-301 RPDDVV
+301 QPHDIV

-326 VSGASGFA
+326 INGASGFA

-341 SQFWS
+341 SQFWN
-346 DVDKYRA
+346 DVRKYHA
-353 TTIGYVG
+353 TTLGYVG

-366 VDQPPCA
+366 VDQPTCA
-373 EDGTHGVRKMIGNG
+373 EDSQHGVTKMIGNG

-392 WRAFKSRFAVEHICE
+392 WDAFKSRFGVEHICE
-407 LYAASDGNIGFS
+407 LYAASDGNIGFT
-419 NILNFDNTV
+419 NILNFDHTI
-428 GFSLMSWELAAYDHD
+428 GFSLMAWELVAYDHD
-443 NGAPTRGANGFMRKV
+443 SGQPIRNAKGFMNKV
-458 GKGEQGLLLAKIDD
+458 AKGAQGLLLARIDD

-487 VVLHDVFEKGDRYF
+487 VVLHDVFKKGDRYF

-542 KYPHISE
+542 QHPHIAE
-549 AVAYGVEISNTN
+549 AVAYGVEVHNTN

-574 LATLDFSELLAFVRE
+574 LATLDFSELLDFARQ
-589 QMPSYAVPLFLR
+589 QMPAYAVPLFLR

-622 AFDPHR
+622 AFDPGK

-638 PGTETYVQVTEQV
+638 PGTQTYVQVTEQV
-651 LADIQGGKHR
+651 LADIHGGKYR

>member
-1 MEPLRRPVIPP
+1 MS
-12 RPGTLA
+12 LA
-18 DTKHFKNCMYSSR
+18 SNDM
-31 TVDVFS
+31 
-37 GSTRQKK
+37 
-44 HRTGTVMS
+44 
-52 RTPSDTITWGMMLR
+52 ITWGMMLR
-66 KLPSIAKAIPRV
+66 KLPSIAKALPRV
-78 VRGMKVANVKDP
+78 VRGLKVANVKQPD
-90 TQPCGLG
+90 QPCGLG

-104 LRNPDG
+104 HRNPNG
-110 PALLYGDVALT
+110 PALLQGEVKLS

-126 QWANRIAHHFIEQG
+126 QWANRIAHYLIAQG

-145 VVAVFIE
+145 VVGIFIE
-152 NRPELLVTILA
+152 NRPELLVTVLA

-171 ALLNTSQTRDT
+171 AMLNTSQTQQA
-182 LVHSVNLVKP
+182 LVHSVNLVAP
-192 VAIVVGEELVPA
+192 AAIVVGEELVEA
-204 FVAVREK
+204 YSTIREQVA
-211 VSIEAMRTWFVA
+211 IDTARTWWVA
-223 DQDTCSHPGIA
+223 DQDTSRDPSSVPA
-234 PPGFTNLMT
+234 GFINLMH
-243 ASLDAD
+243 ASTDCPSD
-249 SENPASSQQVFFDD
+249 NPLSSQQVYLNDP
-263 ACFYIY
+263 CFYIY

-277 KAGVFKHGRWMRSS
+277 KAGVFKHGRWMKTSTV
-291 ASFGMIALDM
+291 FGLVALDM

-326 VSGASGFA
+326 ICGASGFA

-341 SQFWS
+341 SQFWN
-346 DVDKYRA
+346 DARKYQA
-353 TTIGYVG
+353 TAIGYVG

-366 VDQPPCA
+366 IDQPPSA
-373 EDGTHGVRKMIGNG
+373 ADRDNAVVKMIGNG
-387 LRPGA
+387 LRPGV
-392 WRAFKSRFAVEHICE
+392 WSEFKRRFGVKHICE

-428 GFSLMSWELAAYDHD
+428 GFSLMSWALVEYAHD
-443 NGAPTRGANGFMRKV
+443 SCTPIRNSKGFMQKV
-458 GKGEQGLLLAKIDD
+458 GKGRQGLLLAKIDD

-501 NTGDLLRNIG
+501 NTGDLLRSIG

-542 KYPHISE
+542 KHPHIAE
-549 AVAYGVEISNTN
+549 AVAYGVEINNTN

-574 LATLDFSELLAFVRE
+574 LATLDFRELLSFAR
-589 QMPSYAVPLFLR
+589 QHLPAYAVPLFLR

-622 AFDPHR
+622 AFDPR
-628 TGDDPIYAWL
+628 KTGNDPVYAWL
-638 PGTETYVQVTEQV
+638 PGSDTYVQITEQV
-651 LADIQGGKHR
+651 LADIHAGKFR

>member
-1 MEPLRRPVIPP
+1 
-12 RPGTLA
+12 
-18 DTKHFKNCMYSSR
+18 
-31 TVDVFS
+31 
-37 GSTRQKK
+37 
-44 HRTGTVMS
+44 MS
-52 RTPSDTITWGMMLR
+52 RTSNDTITWSMMLR

-78 VRGMKVANVKDP
+78 VRGMKAANVKDP
-90 TQPCGLG
+90 TQACGLG

-104 LRNPDG
+104 LRNPNG
-110 PALLYGDVALT
+110 PALLQGDVTLS
-121 YAQVN
+121 YSEVN
-126 QWANRIAHHFIEQG
+126 QWANRIAHHLIGQG

-182 LVHSVNLVKP
+182 LVHSVNLVAP
-192 VAIVVGEELVPA
+192 VAIIVGEELVPA
-204 FVAVREK
+204 YLAVRER
-211 VSIEAMRTWFVA
+211 VSIKAARTWFVA
-223 DQDTCSHPGIA
+223 DQDTSRQPGIA
-234 PPGFTNLMT
+234 PEGFINLMT
-243 ASLDAD
+243 VSLDDASD
-249 SENPASSQQVFFDD
+249 NPASSQQIFFDD
-263 ACFYIY
+263 PCFYIY

-341 SQFWS
+341 SQFWN
-346 DVDKYRA
+346 DARKYRA

-366 VDQPPCA
+366 VDQPPSS
-373 EDGTHGVRKMIGNG
+373 EDSRHDVKKMIGNG

-392 WRAFKSRFAVEHICE
+392 WSEFKTRFAVNHICE
-407 LYAASDGNIGFS
+407 LYAASDGNIGFT
-419 NILNFDNTV
+419 NILNFDNTI
-428 GFSLMSWELAAYDHD
+428 GFSLMSWELVAYDHD
-443 NGAPTRGANGFMRKV
+443 SGAPIRQANGLMRKV
-458 GKGEQGLLLAKIDD
+458 AKGEQGLLLAKIDD

-481 PQKTEK
+481 PQKTAK
-487 VVLHDVFEKGDRYF
+487 VVLQDVFEKGDRYF

-542 KYPHISE
+542 QHPLISE
-549 AVAYGVEISNTN
+549 AVAYGVEIRNTN

-574 LATLDFSELLAFVRE
+574 LATLDFSELLAFARE
-589 QMPSYAVPLFLR
+589 QMPAYAVPLFLR

-622 AFDPHR
+622 AFDPGK

-638 PGTETYVQVTEQV
+638 PGTQTYVQVTEQ
-651 LADIQGGKHR
+651 LLSDIHGGKYR

>member
-1 MEPLRRPVIPP
+1 MS
-12 RPGTLA
+12 LA
-18 DTKHFKNCMYSSR
+18 SNDM
-31 TVDVFS
+31 
-37 GSTRQKK
+37 
-44 HRTGTVMS
+44 
-52 RTPSDTITWGMMLR
+52 ITWGMMLR
-66 KLPSIAKAIPRV
+66 KLPSIAKALPRV
-78 VRGMKVANVKDP
+78 VKGLKVANVKQPD
-90 TQPCGLG
+90 QPCGLG

-104 LRNPDG
+104 HRNPNG
-110 PALLYGDVALT
+110 PALLQGEVRLS

-126 QWANRIAHHFIEQG
+126 QWANRIAHYLIAQG

-145 VVAVFIE
+145 VVAIFIE
-152 NRPELLVTILA
+152 NRPELLVTVLA

-171 ALLNTSQTRDT
+171 AMLNTSQTRQA
-182 LVHSVNLVKP
+182 LVHSVNLVAP
-192 VAIVVGEELVPA
+192 AAIVVGEELVGVYSA
-204 FVAVREK
+204 IREQVA
-211 VSIEAMRTWFVA
+211 IDTARTWWVA
-223 DQDTCSHPGIA
+223 DQDTSHDPGSV
-234 PPGFTNLMT
+234 PTGFINLMRVST
-243 ASLDAD
+243 DYPSDDPL
-249 SENPASSQQVFFDD
+249 SSQQVYLNDP
-263 ACFYIY
+263 CFYIY

-277 KAGVFKHGRWMRSS
+277 KAGVFKHGRWMKTS
-291 ASFGMIALDM
+291 ASFGLIALDM
-301 RPDDVV
+301 TPDDVI

-326 VSGASGFA
+326 ICGASGFA

-341 SQFWS
+341 SQFWN
-346 DVDKYRA
+346 DARKYQA

-366 VDQPPCA
+366 IDQPPSTA
-373 EDGTHGVRKMIGNG
+373 DRDNAVLKMIGNG
-387 LRPGA
+387 LRPGV
-392 WRAFKSRFAVEHICE
+392 WSEFKRRFGVSHICE

-419 NILNFDNTV
+419 NILNFDNTI
-428 GFSLMSWELAAYDHD
+428 GFSLMSWALVEYAHD
-443 NGAPTRGANGFMRKV
+443 SCAPIRNSKGFMQKV
-458 GKGEQGLLLAKIDD
+458 GKGRQGLLLAKIDD

-501 NTGDLLRNIG
+501 NTGDLLRSIG

-542 KYPHISE
+542 KHSHIAE
-549 AVAYGVEISNTN
+549 AVAYGVEIHNTN

-574 LATLDFSELLAFVRE
+574 LATLDFSELLSFAR
-589 QMPSYAVPLFLR
+589 QHLPAYAVPLFLR

-622 AFDPHR
+622 AFDPR
-628 TGDDPIYAWL
+628 KTGDDPIYAWL
-638 PGTETYVQVTEQV
+638 PGSDTYVQVTEQV
-651 LADIQGGKHR
+651 LADIHAGKFR